1 MRHQPVALAFT
12 AAVPSVEMWWR
23 ATSGRAALV
32 PGRPAGWPHVT
43 VADTRGILRREPIT
57 PELSRAMRETLAA
70 GTRIFLAVSR
80 LASALACD
88 ECGLVMRCPACA
100 VALSYARS
108 ATTLTCRVCGVT
120 MPLPETCP
128 ECTGRRLTPFGWGA
142 ERVEHAVR
150 RRFPHARIARYEPE
164 SGGARA
170 AAQRAAAA
178 QADIVIGT
186 RGALRLF
193 GRAAL
198 GLAGFVSPDQL
209 LRLPDFRAGERT
221 LGFLWAAAERVRPN
235 GQLVIQSQHPAHHAF
250 AAVTQHDLERFYV
263 PELRFRSELGY
274 PPFRRLAI
282 ITVPAGGHALADVTA
297 ALTGSGALTVY
308 PATLARGG
316 RMHRIVVKG
325 RDDLPEALATALAD
339 GARARAG
346 TSRGAAKRGPGGT
359 EATGAVDGAVPGGT
373 RAVRGRARDRGIID
387 VEVDPV
393 EWQY

>member
-1 MRHQPVALAFT
+1 MRDAL
-12 AAVPSVEMWWR
+12 S
-23 ATSGRAALV
+23 
-32 PGRPAGWPHVT
+32 AGARV
-43 VADTRGILRREPIT
+43 
-57 PELSRAMRETLAA
+57 
-70 GTRIFLAVSR
+70 FLAVSR

-88 ECGLVMRCPACA
+88 ECGVVMRCPTCA

-108 ATTLTCRVCGVT
+108 ASMLTCRVCSAGA
-120 MPLPETCP
+120 PLPETCP
-128 ECTGRRLTPFGWGA
+128 GCTGRRLTPFGWGA

-170 AAQRAAAA
+170 ETQRSAAA

-193 GRAAL
+193 GRATL

-221 LGFLWAAAERVRPN
+221 LAFLWAAAERVRPA

-250 AAVTQHDLERFYV
+250 AAVRQHDLERFYA

-282 ITVPAGGHALADVTA
+282 ITVPVDAQTVDEVTA
-297 ALTGSGALTVY
+297 VLAGSATLTVY

-316 RMHRIVVKG
+316 RLHRIVVKG
-325 RDDLPEALATALAD
+325 HDDLAEALATALAD

-346 TSRGAAKRGPGGT
+346 TARGAVKGRRGH
-359 EATGAVDGAVPGGT
+359 AGAG
-373 RAVRGRARDRGIID
+373 RGRTGDRGIID